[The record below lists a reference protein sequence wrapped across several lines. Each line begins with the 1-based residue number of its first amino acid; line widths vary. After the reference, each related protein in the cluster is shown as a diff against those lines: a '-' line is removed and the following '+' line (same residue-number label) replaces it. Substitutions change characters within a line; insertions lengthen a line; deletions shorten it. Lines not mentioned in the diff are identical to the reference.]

1 VGSTGLEIL
10 EKGKISCLQRDSNPV
25 PSRYLLVIVSRR
37 ENKGQIINAGRAKTF
52 FKNSKIFDFLKPDE
66 INNSLVKNPPPSS
79 PRFKSN
85 TKIHY

>member
-1 VGSTGLEIL
+1 MGSTGLEIL

-66 INNSLVKNPPPSS
+66 INNSLVKNPPPPS
-79 PRFKSN
+79 PILAW
-85 TKIHY
+85 TA